1 MIKAAIIEAL
11 KQVTNAERLEIA
23 SSALRMARED
33 WKSLTSEEKQQQLA
47 LSAQLAILDYLQDEE
62 LTAFTALDG
71 EDIYAYTDEDFGKLD
86 AHAKK

>member
-1 MIKAAIIEAL
+1 MIKSEIVEAL
-11 KQVTNAERLEIA
+11 KHLTNAERLEIA
-23 SSALRMARED
+23 KAALCMARED
-33 WKSLTSEEKQQQLA
+33 WKSLTNEEKQQQLA

-71 EDIYAYTDEDFGKLD
+71 EDIYEYTDEDFAKLD